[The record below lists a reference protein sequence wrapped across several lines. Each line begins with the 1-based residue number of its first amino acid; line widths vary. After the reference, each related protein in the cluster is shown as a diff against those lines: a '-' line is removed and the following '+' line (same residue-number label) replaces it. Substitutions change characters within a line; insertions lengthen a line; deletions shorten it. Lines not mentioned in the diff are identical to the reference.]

1 MTMLLVRV
9 WRKIVVGAV
18 PGMKYLVRP
27 KKKKA
32 IGFEELAK
40 RMQAHSSLTKAD
52 AYAAMLQMQDE
63 AIAELMEGN
72 PVSLGKLGTLT
83 PMFRAK
89 AVNTLEEANEST
101 ITRKYLRYTPSAEV
115 RKLIQDIPVELDKTD
130 QIKGLQPS
138 SNNTEQPTNL

>member
-9 WRKIVVGAV
+9 LRNIVVGLT

-27 KKKKA
+27 KKKKP

-63 AIAELMEGN
+63 ALSELMEGN
-72 PVSLGKLGTLT
+72 PVNLGKLGTLT
-83 PMFRAK
+83 PMFRSK
-89 AVNTLEEANEST
+89 AVDSLEEANEST

-115 RKLIQDIPVELDKTD
+115 RKAIQDIPVELDKSD
-130 QIKGLQPS
+130 QMKGLQSS
-138 SNNTEQPTNL
+138 SNTQAPENP

>member
-138 SNNTEQPTNL
+138 SNNTEHPTNP

>member
-1 MTMLLVRV
+1 MTLPIVRV
-9 WRKIVVGAV
+9 LRKITVGAM
-18 PGMKYLVRP
+18 PGMKFLIRP
-27 KKKKA
+27 KKRKA

-40 RMQAHSSLTKAD
+40 RIQAHSSLTKAD

-63 AIAELMEGN
+63 AFAELMEGN

-89 AVNTLEEANEST
+89 AVDTLEEATENT
-101 ITRKYLRYTPSAEV
+101 ITRKYLRYTPSAEA
-115 RKLIQDIPVELDKTD
+115 RKFIQDIPVELDKTD

-138 SNNTEQPTNL
+138 SNNTEQPTNP

>member
-1 MTMLLVRV
+1 MTLPIVRV
-9 WRKIVVGAV
+9 LRKITVGAM
-18 PGMKYLVRP
+18 PGMKFLIRP
-27 KKKKA
+27 KRRKA

-52 AYAAMLQMQDE
+52 AYAAMIQMQDE
-63 AIAELMEGN
+63 VLAELMEGN

-89 AVNTLEEANEST
+89 AVDTLEEANENT
-101 ITRKYLRYTPSAEV
+101 ITRKYLRYTPSVEV

-138 SNNTEQPTNL
+138 SNNTEQPTNP

>member
-9 WRKIVVGAV
+9 LRNITVGLT
-18 PGMKYLVRP
+18 PGLKYLVRP
-27 KKKKA
+27 KRKKP

-63 AIAELMEGN
+63 ALAELMEGN
-72 PVSLGKLGTLT
+72 PVNLGKLGTLT

-115 RKLIQDIPVELDKTD
+115 RKAIQDIPVELDKSD
-130 QIKGLQPS
+130 QMKGLQPS
-138 SNNTEQPTNL
+138 SNTQAPPNP

>member
-9 WRKIVVGAV
+9 LRNITVGLA

-27 KKKKA
+27 KRKKP

-63 AIAELMEGN
+63 ALAELMEGN
-72 PVSLGKLGTLT
+72 PVNLGKLGTLT

-115 RKLIQDIPVELDKTD
+115 RKAIQDIPVELDKSD
-130 QIKGLQPS
+130 QMKGLQPS
-138 SNNTEQPTNL
+138 SNTQAP